1 MGNLNPKTSSTQV
14 IRPDGSTAEQSLA
27 LISSPN
33 LLINGDFSIWQRGT
47 TLTSSSSFDIADLW
61 RLELSNFTGTTTTS
75 KATDQGGI
83 KISTTADKVVSLR
96 ARISKA
102 ECRKMR
108 GKTVTLSYSAGGTVY
123 SYTMEDF
130 GAIWMQDNAPL
141 TDYCSTY
148 TDLINKEDINFIVI
162 QYKLKANQS
171 ITIDWVRLEYGDY
184 PTKHIAEDISLAYL
198 RCARYIMAINIKNR
212 ITMTNAGGS
221 TLSYPIDTPV
231 PMVSN
236 LTITG
241 ITLPVDVSFRF
252 NGSAKKATW
261 KSMTVNRISDN
272 NIGISIVLETALPQ
286 LYVGYT
292 ADTVSFIIDGTPT
305 E

>member
-1 MGNLNPKTSSTQV
+1 MADLNPKTSSNHV
-14 IRPDGSTAEQSLA
+14 VRPDGSTVEQSLA

-61 RLELSNFTGTTTTS
+61 RLELSNFAGTTTTS

-108 GKTVTLSYSAGGTVY
+108 GKSVTLSYSVGGTVY

-184 PTKHIAEDISLAYL
+184 PTKHIAEDASLAYL
-198 RCARYIMAINIKNR
+198 RCARYIMAINTGCR
-212 ITMTNAGGS
+212 LAFTNVGGTS
-221 TLSYPIDTPV
+221 LIFPIDTPV
-231 PMVSN
+231 PMERGLN
-236 LTITG
+236 ITG
-241 ITLPVDVSFRF
+241 IKLPLNINFRF
-252 NGSAKKATW
+252 NGGYKTITW
-261 KSMTVNRISDN
+261 QSMTVNRISDN
-272 NIGISIVLETALPQ
+272 NLGVSIALETAMPQ

-305 E
+305 G